1 MIMWHILS
9 LSLVFVMMLTIF
21 VAYTNDMSVL
31 ITINE
36 YGEGLIEVLFLPA
49 LFGFG
54 VYNLHNYVKKEVIT

>member
-1 MIMWHILS
+1 MWHMLS
-9 LSLVFVMMLTIF
+9 LSLVFVMGLTVI

-36 YGEGLIEVLFLPA
+36 YGEGLFEVLFLPT

-54 VYNLHNYVKKEVIT
+54 VYNTYNYIKKDVIS